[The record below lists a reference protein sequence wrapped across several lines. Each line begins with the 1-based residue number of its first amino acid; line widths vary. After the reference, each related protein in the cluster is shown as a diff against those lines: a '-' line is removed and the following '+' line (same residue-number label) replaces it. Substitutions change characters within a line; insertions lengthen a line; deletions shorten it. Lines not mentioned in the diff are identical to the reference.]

1 MALSR
6 PQTIDS
12 MISNTMNKRNKVKAA
27 IFFCGL
33 LCILGFMLAA
43 YFYYTSVLVN
53 TADDFLRSL
62 DSKSADASTL
72 HLSSDFKSHIASE
85 SFANYIDANG
95 LDTYQSATWDSRSIK
110 SKRGSLVGVIQ
121 TKDKLLPATISL
133 VNEDAQW
140 KIYSLQ
146 IRSEQSQQNEDIRD
160 LPDQQTQLL
169 LAKGVSSVFITS
181 LQQKDM
187 QPLYDSAAAIWQ
199 QNTTVNTLDEAF
211 EHFYLED
218 ITLLNQ
224 VNNKQPI
231 FEHTAKLD
239 NEGFLLMAGFYELG
253 KQRLSFEQR
262 YIYEGLGWRLVGLDV
277 SLSK

>member
-1 MALSR
+1 
-6 PQTIDS
+6 
-12 MISNTMNKRNKVKAA
+12 MNIRNKVKIAT
-27 IFFCGL
+27 FFCGL

-43 YFYYTSVLVN
+43 YFYFTAVLVD

-62 DSKSADASTL
+62 NSKSANVRTL
-72 HLSSDFKSHIASE
+72 HLSSDFKSYIASE
-85 SFANYIDANG
+85 SFATYIDENG
-95 LDTYQSATWDSRSIK
+95 LDTYQSASWDSRSIK
-110 SKRGSLVGVIQ
+110 SKRGSLVGVIK

-146 IRSEQSQQNEDIRD
+146 IRSEQSQQNEDIRE
-160 LPDQQTQLL
+160 LPDHQTQLK
-169 LAKGVSSVFITS
+169 LAKGAASVFITS
-181 LQQKDM
+181 LKQKNM
-187 QPLYDSAAAIWQ
+187 QLLYDSAAAIWQ
-199 QNTTVNTLDEAF
+199 KNTTLNTLEKAF

-231 FEHTAKLD
+231 FEHSAKLD
-239 NEGFLLMAGFYELG
+239 DEGFMLMAGFYELG
-253 KQRLSFEQR
+253 AQVLSFEQR

-277 SLSK
+277 SLSQ